1 MKKLLE
7 VILLILT
14 LAVSGFFLY
23 SNIPHEPVPLGV
35 FQNETYDA
43 PAPQIEYGNTPVFME
58 NLRFNHKNI
67 SYFIEP
73 TCEPSR
79 RERMRQ
85 AVSIFE
91 EEMKIIE
98 FREVISRDAD
108 IQIGCSDDYIEVG
121 DSHFAA
127 GEGGPSLI
135 INTSKFKIIEKG
147 KISLYKESECEYPVV
162 ELHELSHVFGFN
174 HIANPLGIMN
184 NVTNCEQRITPDMTI
199 TIQQLYSIRELPDAE
214 IKELSGVKKG
224 KYLDFNITIGN
235 EGLVT
240 MPSFNLTIISK
251 DKEIAEFL
259 IEEIEIGHSR
269 ILQVSNVKLN
279 TLSNTPIDFYLDEP
293 NNIEEL
299 GKENNFARVNILE

>member
-23 SNIPHEPVPLGV
+23 ANIPHEPVPLGV
-35 FQNETYDA
+35 FQNETYEA

-73 TCEPSR
+73 TCEPNR
-79 RERMRQ
+79 RQRMRQ

-91 EEMKIIE
+91 EEMKILE
-98 FREVISRDAD
+98 FKEVISREAD

-162 ELHELSHVFGFN
+162 ELHELCHVFGFD

-184 NVTNCEQRITPDMTI
+184 NVTNCNQRLTPDMAI

-293 NNIEEL
+293 DNIEEL
-299 GKENNFARVNILE
+299 NKENNFARVNILE